1 MFGIFYRAA
10 AVQGLPQAFADGR
23 PCMAEEKRNV
33 DVLLVPLGV
42 NTPCIEPALYA
53 SCTPEKLVVG
63 PTRACLASSGTPSLR
78 RRIPDADIRH
88 YTRRIY
94 AGRH

>member
-42 NTPCIEPALYA
+42 NTPCIAPAIYA
-53 SCTPEKLVVG
+53 SCTPAKLAVG
-63 PTRACLASSGTPSLR
+63 PTTPSLR
-78 RRIPDADIRH
+78 RRTPDADIRH